1 MSEELE
7 DEAGEERKAS
17 LESRGI
23 FVQNILTGL
32 YSEKEAV
39 VVSSPQVGLLLINI
53 D

>member
-7 DEAGEERKAS
+7 EEADEERKVS
-17 LESRGI
+17 MKWRGI

-32 YSEKEAV
+32 ELEKEAV
-39 VVSSPQVGLLLINI
+39 VVASPQVGLLLINI